1 MNRLGYD
8 RKFGLGIVASSA
20 LLGMLIPPSIL
31 MIVYGVITEESI
43 GRLFAAGIGPGL
55 VVAAVLIATILVC
68 KSA

>member
-1 MNRLGYD
+1 MFSKLAIPEMNRLGYD

-43 GRLFAAGIGPGL
+43 GRLFAAGIGPDSWSR
-55 VVAAVLIATILVC
+55 AR
-68 KSA
+68 